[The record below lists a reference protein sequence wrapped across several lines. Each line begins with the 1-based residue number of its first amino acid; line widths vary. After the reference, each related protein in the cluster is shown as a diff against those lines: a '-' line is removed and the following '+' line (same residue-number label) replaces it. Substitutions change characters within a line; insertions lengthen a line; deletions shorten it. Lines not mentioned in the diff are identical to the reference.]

1 MIEVLK
7 QIFPQLNDEKFL
19 TELMNNAKLLDH
31 PKGTEI
37 IKQGDILNYIPLVTK
52 GEIKIFRVDSY
63 GNSLYL
69 YSLYRGDICA
79 MSVSCCINNNTS
91 NVHAVAAIDVEF
103 FAIPAQQM
111 NNWIA
116 NYKVWRAFVFDNY
129 RKKFDELIDN
139 INSIAFLNLK
149 DRLLKFLVIRSE
161 KSSGIIRMTHQEI
174 ANELNSSREVI
185 SRQLKQLEEENKI
198 KLLRNHIWVLKR

>member
-1 MIEVLK
+1 MIEILK
-7 QIFPQLNDEKFL
+7 QIFPQLKDENFL
-19 TELMNNAKLLDH
+19 NELINNSKLLDF

-37 IKQGDILNYIPLVTK
+37 IKQGDRLSYIPLVTK
-52 GEIKIFRVDSY
+52 GEIKIFRVDSN

-79 MSVSCCINNNTS
+79 MSASCCINNNTS
-91 NVHAVAAIDVEF
+91 NLYAVAAVDVEF
-103 FAIPAQQM
+103 FAIPSQQM
-111 NNWIA
+111 DNWIA

-149 DRLLKFLVIRSE
+149 ERLLKFLVMRSE
-161 KSSGIIRMTHQEI
+161 KSSGIVRMTHQEI

>member
-79 MSVSCCINNNTS
+79 MSVSCCINNNKS
-91 NVHAVAAIDVEF
+91 NLHAVAAVDVEF
-103 FAIPAQQM
+103 FAIPAQLM

-139 INSIAFLNLK
+139 ISSIAFLNLK

-174 ANELNSSREVI
+174 ANELNSNREVI

-198 KLLRNHIWVLKR
+198 KLLRNHIWVLKK

>member
-19 TELMNNAKLLDH
+19 TELLNDAKLLEY

-37 IKQGDILNYIPLVTK
+37 IKQGDRISYIPLVTK
-52 GEIKIFRVDSY
+52 GEIKIFRVDSN
-63 GNSLYL
+63 GNGLYL

-79 MSVSCCINNNTS
+79 MSVSCCINNNKS
-91 NVHAVAAIDVEF
+91 NLHAVAAVDVEF
-103 FAIPAQQM
+103 FAIPAQLM

-139 INSIAFLNLK
+139 ISSIAFLNLK

>member
-79 MSVSCCINNNTS
+79 MSVSCCINNNKS
-91 NVHAVAAIDVEF
+91 NLHAVAAVDVEF
-103 FAIPAQQM
+103 FAIPAQLM

-139 INSIAFLNLK
+139 ISSIAFLNLK